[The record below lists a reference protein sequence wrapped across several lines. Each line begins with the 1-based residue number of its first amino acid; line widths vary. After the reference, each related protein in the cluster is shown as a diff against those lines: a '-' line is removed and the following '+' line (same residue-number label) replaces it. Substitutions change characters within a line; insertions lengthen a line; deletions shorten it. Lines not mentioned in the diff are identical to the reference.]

1 MVSRLLFAGVL
12 VIMIWLGLLS
22 NSASSQQ
29 VESRINNLEADFNRF
44 ESRLSRVEAQ
54 LNQTRQSPSPG
65 ISKIPPSSSP
75 SRNLSQQ
82 ERDRMFDR
90 LATLVVELKQQVNKL
105 EERVSKLQSR

>member
-1 MVSRLLFAGVL
+1 MFSRLLFAGFL

-29 VESRINNLEADFNRF
+29 VESRINNLEANFNRF

-54 LNQTRQSPSPG
+54 LNQTRPSPSPG
-65 ISKIPPSSSP
+65 ISNIPSSSNP
-75 SRNLSQQ
+75 KRNLSQQ
-82 ERDRMFDR
+82 ERERMFDR

-105 EERVSKLQSR
+105 ETRISQLESR